1 MAAKQVPVDRTES
14 NGIDRPLDNRTYA
27 PGWSS
32 YGYVMEQTDAPVIA
46 QYKPYYQEVEEGKT
60 YLWCACGLSR
70 NQPYCDQSHVGTT
83 FRPVRYRADA
93 TRSVLFC
100 GCKHTGNPPFC
111 DGSHN
116 NLTDEYAADERP
128 REQLL
133 AATEQVCADTDGIA
147 WLDGGCY
154 VMKADSLKPEEC
166 EGLRIMPVI
175 DEEHGAKNLS
185 QYYVEVPAKGSPAL
199 SWPGAD
205 TLVFVL
211 SGRGEINIDGEV
223 FAIAEE
229 NGAYVADGESLCL
242 GAVDTGP
249 MRVLLTVCP
258 GGVSPVMQGAV
269 ERKVG
274 HNVGNRIGV
283 RDPALRNVMAD
294 RFYQVLIGEEN
305 GSAEIAQF
313 IGEIPKSKA
322 APHRHLYE
330 EAIVILSGEGVLWTQ
345 TRRTPIAAGDI
356 IFLPAQQEHSLE
368 CTDSDGMAL
377 AGHFYPSGSPNIN
390 Y

>member
-1 MAAKQVPVDRTES
+1 
-14 NGIDRPLDNRTYA
+14 
-27 PGWSS
+27 
-32 YGYVMEQTDAPVIA
+32 MEQADAPVIA
-46 QYKPYYQEVEEGKT
+46 QYKPYHREVEEGKT
-60 YLWCACGLSR
+60 YLWCACGRSR
-70 NQPYCDQSHVGTT
+70 NQPYCDQSHVGTD

-93 TRSVLFC
+93 TGSVLFC

-133 AATEQVCADTDGIA
+133 AAAEQVDADADGIA

-166 EGLRIMPVI
+166 EGLRMMPVI
-175 DEEHGAKNLS
+175 DEAHGAKNLS
-185 QYYVEVPAKGSPAL
+185 QYYVEVYADGSPAL

-205 TLVFVL
+205 SLVFVL
-211 SGRGEINIDGEV
+211 SGRGEVDIDGEI
-223 FAIAEE
+223 FAIAAE
-229 NGAYVADGESLCL
+229 NGAYVADGESFSVR
-242 GAVDTGP
+242 AADMGP
-249 MRVLLTVCP
+249 MRLLLTVCP
-258 GGVSPVMQGAV
+258 GGVSAV
-269 ERKVG
+269 TKAVVESKTNR
-274 HNVGNRIGV
+274 HVGNRIGV

-305 GSAEIAQF
+305 GSDEIAQF

-330 EAIVILSGEGVLWTQ
+330 EAIVILSGEGVMWTQ
-345 TRRTPIAAGDI
+345 TRRTPVAAGDI

-368 CTDSDGMAL
+368 CTGTEGMAL